1 MNNNINTAFYKK
13 YSFMDKEFGSYNFYI
28 HRHMNHIGIMA
39 EHANEPLN
47 SVQNTKDIANAYSAL
62 SKQRNNNNET
72 IVSEAV
78 KQHYMDL
85 LQSQIKSGKGILEYF
100 SKIEEKGIGNYSDSL
115 VRAINEH
122 LEQYFQQNL
131 TAEYIA
137 SLIQNSNK
145 IQWNRENLENKLNSL
160 NQKDLLKELDNII
173 QVIKSGVGILSTV
186 KNTDKE
192 LFTSFKKVLEN
203 VKKNKYTSSQNLGTD
218 LVNKLNYF
226 HSNYLNGGSTSVK
239 ALRNLIE
246 SLIIVAKQL
255 KYNKSGIKI
264 TDQGLDDLSESKDLT
279 LQSFKRTF
287 DTEIFPVGFGETAAG
302 LSIMQAT
309 SAIEEAL
316 MMEVNKNHMHYT
328 GKDKGFLEIKSAT
341 LLDPQG
347 NPITLEKYKGT
358 QESLKVDIKQQNV
371 EMHIFV
377 TGEKGEIY
385 ELKFIM
391 DLGFS
396 AKTYRN
402 KAIIG
407 DKGWG
412 NTKVS
417 LGGGITLGAAIMSLP
432 IKNYI
437 KYLGFNAITFNKKM
451 KSAYD
456 EIKKVVLMRSIP
468 YLVASRNSK
477 DFAQYMIVNGM
488 IVSTWDIITYVLNN
502 IDKILEKPESAG
514 VKLSIDK
521 EAKQLD
527 TFTQANK
534 DEKYDPKEMFARV
547 KAINDIINTM
557 NITGK
562 VAPKRVL
569 QWAGKMS

>member
-13 YSFMDKEFGSYNFYI
+13 YSFMDKDFGSYNFYI

-255 KYNKSGIKI
+255 KYNKSGIKV

-316 MMEVNKNHMHYT
+316 MMAVNKNHMHYT

-347 NPITLEKYKGT
+347 NPMTLEKYKGT

-402 KAIIG
+402 KAVIG

-417 LGGGITLGAAIMSLP
+417 FGGGITLGAAIMSLP

-456 EIKKVVLMRSIP
+456 EIKKVALMRSIP

-521 EAKQLD
+521 EANQLD

-569 QWAGKMS
+569 QWAGKIS